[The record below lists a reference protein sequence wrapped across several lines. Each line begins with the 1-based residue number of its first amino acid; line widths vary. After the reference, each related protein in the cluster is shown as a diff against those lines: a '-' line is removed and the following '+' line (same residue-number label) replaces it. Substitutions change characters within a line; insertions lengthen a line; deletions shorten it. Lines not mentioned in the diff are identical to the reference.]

1 MKQQRVQRLRRIVVG
16 DDNPL
21 RRYIDRLELAVIVS
35 LLVAFL
41 VAAPMLA
48 VAGVRIAGTAG
59 AKEMAA
65 ESSWRQVPAVLTQ
78 GAAAGLIGLD
88 GEWDTSWVRAR
99 WIAPDGITQR
109 GLVAVGLNA
118 RAGQAVQV
126 WVTHAGQL
134 TRPRLTRR
142 GVVEREVVAGV
153 AAPAALALLLSITAC
168 AVRVVANRRRMAG
181 WTKAWEAVGP
191 RWSSYR

>member
-1 MKQQRVQRLRRIVVG
+1 MKQPRVQRLRRIVVG
-16 DDNPL
+16 DGNPL
-21 RRYIDRLELAVIVS
+21 RRYVDRLESAVVVS

-41 VAAPMLA
+41 VAAPMFA
-48 VAGVRIAGTAG
+48 IVGVRIAGTAG
-59 AKEMAA
+59 AHEVAA

-78 GAAAGLIGLD
+78 SAAAGLIGLD

-99 WIAPDGITQR
+99 WIAPDGIARR

-118 RAGQAVQV
+118 KAGQAVRV
-126 WVTHAGQL
+126 WVTHAGEL
-134 TRPRLTRR
+134 TRPPVTRI
-142 GVVEREVVAGV
+142 GVVEREVMAAV
-153 AAPAALALLLSITAC
+153 AAPAALAVLLSITAY

-181 WTKAWEAVGP
+181 WAKAWEAIGP